1 MCQLKFWSVIKG
13 KRGAWIVE
21 DRQQCLPYVCQVSSG
36 NVQYVFGIYKP
47 RSEMGSEL
55 KGGNLHLR
63 SMNSFHS
70 SPAADTVSSPQ
81 VSILLIFLSA
91 TGVLE
96 GQVATQLRNSA
107 YQPLLQV
114 DVTM

>member
-1 MCQLKFWSVIKG
+1 
-13 KRGAWIVE
+13 
-21 DRQQCLPYVCQVSSG
+21 
-36 NVQYVFGIYKP
+36 
-47 RSEMGSEL
+47 MGSEL